1 MTAAENR
8 TCITTLRLS
17 DYKLL
22 VSLSSFL
29 RHHELTDDNVSY
41 FLIAQLKTETSIDL
55 TVTRRPVRPVKQN
68 M

>member
-17 DYKLL
+17 DNKLL

-41 FLIAQLKTETSIDL
+41 FLIAQLKTETFFDL